1 MASATV
7 VATPSTLMSE
17 YSVSSDE
24 SPSNIRRWSSTSR
37 TLIFPG
43 ISGLAHRLA
52 VRRCGLRVE
61 RQPELDHGAA
71 LGRAPDQPP
80 PARDLGALA
89 HRDKTQV
96 ARLRVGE
103 LHIETFAVVLDAD
116 PAACADRTQL
126 DAHRRCG
133 GVLLDVHQRFLSDAV
148 QRGPNAPC
156 RLAV

>member
-52 VRRCGLRVE
+52 VRRRGLRLE

-80 PARDLGALA
+80 SARDLRAFA
-89 HRDKTQV
+89 HRNEPQV
-96 ARLRVGE
+96 PWLRFGD
-103 LHIETFAVVLDAD
+103 LHIEALTVVLDAD
-116 PAACADRTQL
+116 AAACADRTEL
-126 DAHRRCG
+126 DAHRR
-133 GVLLDVHQRFLSDAV
+133 SE
-148 QRGPNAPC
+148 
-156 RLAV
+156 

>member
-17 YSVSSDE
+17 YSDSSDE

-43 ISGLAHRLA
+43 ISGLPDRLA
-52 VRRCGLRVE
+52 VRRRGLRVE

-80 PARDLGALA
+80 SAGDLGALA
-89 HRDKTQV
+89 HRDQAQV
-96 ARLRVGE
+96 PWLRVGE
-103 LHIETFAVVLDAD
+103 FDVEAPAVILDAD
-116 PAACADRTQL
+116 PAACADRSEL
-126 DAHRRCG
+126 DAHR
-133 GVLLDVHQRFLSDAV
+133 
-148 QRGPNAPC
+148 
-156 RLAV
+156 